1 MCPFCVTTALWIAAA
16 TVSTGGG
23 AALVV
28 AKYWN
33 KNAPEREQGG
43 RDDKQ

>member
-1 MCPFCVTTALWIAAA
+1 MCPFCVTTVLWIAAA

-23 AALVV
+23 TALAV
-28 AKYWN
+28 AKLWN
-33 KNAPEREQGG
+33 KNTREREQGG